1 MEQRNPFPGMNPY
14 MQLTWPDVH
23 VALIGYIREALGA
36 ELPDDLLAKGEMAVE
51 VFGDA
56 SFRARPDVAVVGE
69 EWKNGLPPVWTPAPE
84 YQSLIVS
91 EPTLVTIDQPRH
103 RWVEVRSDEGTL
115 ITVIEVV
122 SPSNKRQGRG
132 AYEIKR
138 DSFIAAGVNVV
149 EIDLVRGGTRVVD
162 AGPLEELSAL
172 RDRCGDY
179 LVCVSRGAVQ
189 GRREVYPC
197 PLRERLPVIR
207 IPLRAGEPDI
217 PLDIQALVDRCYT
230 SGRYWKLDYTRE
242 LDPPLSAEDKVW
254 AEERLREAGVMSSQ

>member
-1 MEQRNPFPGMNPY
+1 MDQRNPFPGMNPY

-23 VALIGYIREALGA
+23 VRLIGLLLESLGL
-36 ELPDDLLAKGEMAVE
+36 ELPADLLAKGEMAVE
-51 VFGDA
+51 VLGD
-56 SFRARPDVAVVGE
+56 SNFRARPDVAVVGE

-103 RWVEVRSDEGTL
+103 RWVEVRSDEGEL

-132 AYEIKR
+132 VYEIRR
-138 DSFIAAGVNVV
+138 DSFVAAGVNVV
-149 EIDLVRGGTRVVD
+149 EIDLVRSGARVVD

-179 LVCVSRGAVQ
+179 LVCVSRGSVQ
-189 GRREVYPC
+189 GRREIYPC

-242 LDPPLSAEDKVW
+242 LDPPLSTEDRGW
-254 AEERLREAGVMSSQ
+254 ADERLRGAGVIG

>member
-1 MEQRNPFPGMNPY
+1 

-23 VALIGYIREALGA
+23 VRLIGLLLESLGL
-36 ELPDDLLAKGEMAVE
+36 ELPEDLLAKGEMAVE
-51 VFGDA
+51 VFSDA

-103 RWVEVRSDEGTL
+103 RWVEVRSDEGKL
-115 ITVIEVV
+115 ITVIEVI

-132 AYEIKR
+132 SYEIKR

-149 EIDLVRGGTRVVD
+149 EIDLVRGGARVVD

-179 LVCVSRGAVQ
+179 LVCVSRSSVT

-197 PLRERLPVIR
+197 PLRSD
-207 IPLRAGEPDI
+207 EPDI